1 MLQNNEFQLQV
12 SSEIG
17 DLKRILIHSPD
28 KGLGQ
33 VVPSKAQDWL
43 FEDIVHL
50 ETIRQKEYDLYVK
63 VLLYFL
69 DPAVIQGKIKNI
81 DAKNSM
87 RNFYKPNRPGFYGSN
102 KVIELEVLL
111 KEVLDDQD
119 VRQQLIAAVCSAE
132 DCTYHQQQKMLMD
145 LTSVE
150 LATLFISG
158 TMPNGK
164 IFFAPLPNLIFTRD
178 IGITINNHILLNKP
192 AKKARSREALLCK
205 YIFFNHQFF
214 KNYRQ
219 NIIEVP
225 QTDEHFL
232 IPEGEIDQQNTLEGG
247 DVMMVSK
254 NHLLIGC
261 GERTTPLAASNVI
274 KLLFEKNAVDKITV
288 IKIPHKRDFMHL
300 DTVFTQVKKGL
311 WVLLSSLFNPA
322 ENDPKQLPLTHLVD
336 TKKPDQPEII
346 QFENGKIDT
355 PKKYERLE
363 DLLSEISEKELGS
376 TEKTQFI
383 YSGSNVF
390 PYDSREQWTDGCNL
404 LALKEGVVLAYD
416 RNDKTLA
423 AFKECGFMVIKAADL
438 LEKLESNEVQVEN
451 ISNTVITFPS
461 AELSR
466 ARGGFHC
473 MSMPL
478 FRAEL

>member
-1 MLQNNEFQLQV
+1 MSQQDNFQLQV

-17 DLKRILIHSPD
+17 DLRRILIHSPD
-28 KGLGQ
+28 KGLGK
-33 VVPSKAQDWL
+33 VIPSKAQDWL

-50 ETIRQKEYDLYVK
+50 ETIRKKEYDLYVK
-63 VLLYFL
+63 ILLYFL
-69 DPAVIQGKIKNI
+69 DPALIKDKIQEI
-81 DAKNSM
+81 DAKNSK
-87 RNFYKPNRPGFYGSN
+87 RAFYKPNKTGFYASE

-111 KEVLDDQD
+111 KEILDEGSA
-119 VRQQLIAAVCSAE
+119 REQLIAAVCATE
-132 DCTYHQQQKMLMD
+132 NCNYQQQQILMD
-145 LTSVE
+145 LPSAD

-158 TMPNGK
+158 TLPDGK

-178 IGITINNHILLNKP
+178 LGTTINNFILLNKP

-205 YIFFNHQFF
+205 YIFFNHPFF
-214 KNYRQ
+214 KAYQQ

-225 QTDEHFL
+225 QTAEHFL

-274 KLLFEKNAVDKITV
+274 KLLFEKNVVQKVTV

-311 WVLLSSLFNPA
+311 WVLLSSLFNPHQ
-322 ENDPKQLPLTHLVD
+322 NNTQQLPLTHLTD
-336 TKKPDQPEII
+336 PKKPDQPEII
-346 QFENGKIDT
+346 QFENGKIET
-355 PKKYERLE
+355 PKRYERLE
-363 DLLSEISEKELGS
+363 DLLSEISEQELGYA
-376 TEKTQFI
+376 EKTQFI
-383 YSGSNVF
+383 YSGNNIF
-390 PYDSREQWTDGCNL
+390 PHDSREQWTDGCNL

-423 AFKECGFMVIKAADL
+423 AFKEQGFTVIKAADL
-438 LEKLESNEVQVEN
+438 LKKLERNELQTEN

-478 FRAEL
+478 FRSEL

>member
-1 MLQNNEFQLQV
+1 MLEKDNFQLHV

-17 DLKRILIHSPD
+17 DLRRILIHSPD
-28 KGLGQ
+28 KGLGK
-33 VVPSKAQDWL
+33 VIPSKAQDWL

-50 ETIRQKEYDLYVK
+50 ETIRKKEYDLYVK
-63 VLLYFL
+63 ILLYFL
-69 DPAVIQGKIKNI
+69 DPALIKGKIQEI
-81 DAKNSM
+81 DAKNST
-87 RNFYKPNRPGFYGSN
+87 RQFYKPNKPGFYASS

-111 KEVLDDQD
+111 AEVLVEQT
-119 VRQQLIAAVCSAE
+119 VRQQLISAVCATES
-132 DCTYHQQQKMLMD
+132 CNYQQQQILMGLPPAD
-145 LTSVE
+145 

-158 TMPNGK
+158 TLPDGS

-178 IGITINNHILLNKP
+178 LGTTINNYILLNKP
-192 AKKARSREALLCK
+192 ARKARSRESLLCK
-205 YIFFNHQFF
+205 YIFFNHPFF
-214 KNYRQ
+214 EAYRQ

-225 QTDEHFL
+225 QTEDRFL

-274 KLLFEKNAVDKITV
+274 KLLFEKNVVQKVTV

-300 DTVFTQVKKGL
+300 DTVFTQVKKGM

-322 ENDPKQLPLTHLVD
+322 PNAPNLLPLTHLTD
-336 TKKPDQPEII
+336 AKKTDQPEII
-346 QFENGKIDT
+346 QFENGKIDS
-355 PKKYERLE
+355 PKRYERLE

-383 YSGSNVF
+383 YSGNAVF
-390 PYDSREQWTDGCNL
+390 PHDSREQWTDGCNL

-416 RNDKTLA
+416 RNDKTLS
-423 AFKECGFMVIKAADL
+423 AFKEQGFTVIKAADL
-438 LEKLESNEVQVEN
+438 LKKLERNEIQTEN
-451 ISNTVITFPS
+451 INNTVITFPS

-478 FRAEL
+478 FRSDL

>member
-1 MLQNNEFQLQV
+1 MLQKDTFQLQV

-17 DLKRILIHSPD
+17 DLRRILIHSPD
-28 KGLGQ
+28 KGLGK
-33 VVPSKAQDWL
+33 VIPSKAQDWL

-50 ETIRQKEYDLYVK
+50 ETIRKKEYDLYVK

-69 DPAVIQGKIKNI
+69 DPSLIQGKIQEI

-87 RNFYKPNRPGFYGSN
+87 RGFYKPNHPGFYASE

-111 KEVLDDQD
+111 KEILDEQS
-119 VRQQLIAAVCSAE
+119 VRKQLIAAVCATE
-132 DCTYHQQQKMLMD
+132 NCNYQQQQLLMVLPSAD
-145 LTSVE
+145 

-158 TMPNGK
+158 TLPDGK

-178 IGITINNHILLNKP
+178 LGTTINNYILLNKP
-192 AKKARSREALLCK
+192 ARKARSREALLCK
-205 YIFFNHQFF
+205 YIFFNHPFF
-214 KNYRQ
+214 EAYRQ

-225 QTDEHFL
+225 QTEEHFL

-247 DVMMVSK
+247 DVMMVSN
-254 NHLLIGC
+254 NHLLMGC

-274 KLLFEKNAVDKITV
+274 KLLFEKNVVQKVTV

-311 WVLLSSLFNPA
+311 WVLLSSLFNPQQ
-322 ENDPKQLPLTHLVD
+322 NDQELQPINYLTE

-346 QFENGKIDT
+346 QFENEKIET
-355 PKKYERLE
+355 PKRYERLE
-363 DLLSEISEKELGS
+363 DLLSEISEKELGF

-383 YSGSNVF
+383 YSGNNVF

-416 RNDKTLA
+416 RNDKTLD
-423 AFKECGFMVIKAADL
+423 AFKEQGFTVIKAADL
-438 LEKLESNEVQVEN
+438 LKKLERNELKTEN
-451 ISNTVITFPS
+451 ISNTIITFPS

-478 FRAEL
+478 FRSEL

>member
-1 MLQNNEFQLQV
+1 MPQKDTFPLQV

-17 DLKRILIHSPD
+17 DLRRILIHSPD
-28 KGLGQ
+28 KGLGK
-33 VVPSKAQDWL
+33 VIPSKAQDWL

-50 ETIRQKEYDLYVK
+50 ETIRKKEYDLYVK

-69 DPAVIQGKIKNI
+69 DPDLIKDKIKNI

-87 RNFYKPNRPGFYGSN
+87 RSFYKPNQPSFYNSD

-111 KEVLDDQD
+111 AEVLDEPT
-119 VRQQLIAAVCSAE
+119 VRQQLVAAVCATENS
-132 DCTYHQQQKMLMD
+132 TYQQQQMLMES
-145 LTSVE
+145 TSAN

-158 TMPNGK
+158 TLPDGK

-178 IGITINNHILLNKP
+178 LGTVINNYILLNKP
-192 AKKARSREALLCK
+192 ARKARFREALLCK
-205 YIFFNHQFF
+205 YIFFNHPFF
-214 KNYRQ
+214 EDYRQ

-225 QTDEHFL
+225 QTEDHFL

-254 NHLLIGC
+254 HHLLIGC

-274 KLLFEKNAVDKITV
+274 KLLFEKNVVQKVTV

-311 WVLLSSLFNPA
+311 WVLLSSLFNP
-322 ENDPKQLPLTHLVD
+322 EQNGQDFQPFNYLIE
-336 TKKPDQPEII
+336 TKKTEQPEII
-346 QFENGKIDT
+346 QFEKGKINT
-355 PKKYERLE
+355 PRRFNKLE
-363 DLLSEISEKELGS
+363 ELLSDISENELGS

-383 YSGSNVF
+383 YSGNNIF

-423 AFKECGFMVIKAADL
+423 AFKEHGFSVIKAADL
-438 LEKLESNEVQVEN
+438 LKKLENNELKTEE
-451 ISNTVITFPS
+451 ISHTVITFPS

>member
-1 MLQNNEFQLQV
+1 MLQKNGFQLQV

-17 DLKRILIHSPD
+17 GLRRILIHSPD
-28 KGLGQ
+28 RGLGQ
-33 VVPSKAQDWL
+33 VIPSKAQDWL

-50 ETIRQKEYDLYVK
+50 ETVRKKEYDLYVK

-69 DPAVIQGKIKNI
+69 DPDLVKGKIKNI
-81 DAKNSM
+81 DAKNST
-87 RNFYKPNRPGFYGSN
+87 RQFYKPNQPGFYASN
-102 KVIELEVLL
+102 KVIELEALL
-111 KEVLDDQD
+111 ADILEGQA
-119 VRQQLIAAVCSAE
+119 VRQQLVAAVCAVE
-132 DCTYHQQQKMLMD
+132 HCTNQQQQMLLALPSAD
-145 LTSVE
+145 

-158 TMPNGK
+158 TMPNKK
-164 IFFAPLPNLIFTRD
+164 IFFAPVPNLIFTRD
-178 IGITINNHILLNKP
+178 LGTTINNHVLLNKP
-192 AKKARSREALLCK
+192 AKKARSREALLTK
-205 YIFFNHQFF
+205 YIFFNHPFF
-214 KNYRQ
+214 EVYRQ

-225 QTDEHFL
+225 QTDQHFL

-261 GERTTPLAASNVI
+261 GERTTPQAASEVI
-274 KLLFEKNAVDKITV
+274 QILFEKNVVQKVTV

-300 DTVFTQVKKGL
+300 DTVFTQVKKNL
-311 WVLLSSLFNPA
+311 WVLLSSLFNP
-322 ENDPKQLPLTHLVD
+322 EQKDQDFLPINHLIE
-336 TKKPDQPEII
+336 TKKPDRPEII
-346 QFENGKIDT
+346 QFEKGKINT
-355 PKKYERLE
+355 PRRFNKLE
-363 DLLSEISEKELGS
+363 DLLCDISENELGS

-383 YSGSNVF
+383 YSGNNVF

-423 AFKECGFMVIKAADL
+423 AFKNKGFTVIKAADL
-438 LEKLESNEVQVEN
+438 LQQFENNELQPEN
-451 ISNTVITFPS
+451 LLNTVITFPS

-478 FRAEL
+478 FRDEL

>member
-1 MLQNNEFQLQV
+1 M
-12 SSEIG
+12 
-17 DLKRILIHSPD
+17 
-28 KGLGQ
+28 
-33 VVPSKAQDWL
+33 
-43 FEDIVHL
+43 
-50 ETIRQKEYDLYVK
+50 
-63 VLLYFL
+63 
-69 DPAVIQGKIKNI
+69 
-81 DAKNSM
+81 
-87 RNFYKPNRPGFYGSN
+87 
-102 KVIELEVLL
+102 IELEVLL
-111 KEVLDDQD
+111 AEVLNGQT
-119 VRQQLIAAVCSAE
+119 VRQQLIAAVCATE
-132 DCTYHQQQKMLMD
+132 NCNYQQQQLLMD
-145 LTSVE
+145 LPSAD

-158 TMPNGK
+158 TLPDGK

-178 IGITINNHILLNKP
+178 LGTTINNHILLNKP
-192 AKKARSREALLCK
+192 ARKARSREALLCK
-205 YIFFNHQFF
+205 YIFFNHPFF
-214 KNYRQ
+214 EAYRQ

-225 QTDEHFL
+225 QTEEHFL

-247 DVMMVSK
+247 DVMMVSN

-274 KLLFEKNAVDKITV
+274 KLLFEKNVVQKVTV

-311 WVLLSSLFNPA
+311 WVLLSSLFNPQQ
-322 ENDPKQLPLTHLVD
+322 NDQELQPVNYLTE

-346 QFENGKIDT
+346 QFENGKIDR
-355 PKKYERLE
+355 PKRFERLE
-363 DLLSEISEKELGS
+363 DLLSEISENELGF

-383 YSGSNVF
+383 YSGNNVF

-416 RNDKTLA
+416 RNDKTLS
-423 AFKECGFMVIKAADL
+423 AFKEQGFSVIKAADL
-438 LEKLESNEVQVEN
+438 LKQLERNELKTEN
-451 ISNTVITFPS
+451 ISNTIITFPS

-478 FRAEL
+478 FRSEL